1 MNVTL
6 IHNPDAG
13 SADESC
19 ADQIAN
25 SIRTAGHSVF
35 CQSCRSAGWEN
46 ALLQPGDLVA
56 IAGGDGIVGSVAKR
70 MIGKSVP
77 ITVLPMGTA
86 NNIASTLGLTGVSND
101 DLIKGWAS
109 ARRIQLDVGAAHG
122 PWGKRY
128 FIEGF
133 GLGLFTDVM
142 SKLDARQNIDLAH
155 LNAPKEKL
163 DSVVRIMKHRLDTHP
178 AYRLRLNVDGR
189 DLSGEYILLEAMNVR
204 CIGPNLCIVQAGPPG
219 DGLLDLVL
227 AAANERDQI
236 MRFLSDRLEG
246 AAGFPGLTVQQ
257 ARDLHIECAGARFH
271 IDDDLWPKEGFSS
284 DKPEVAVDI
293 TVESKCLDILLPPNQ
308 D

>member
-1 MNVTL
+1 MKVTL

-13 SADESC
+13 STDESC
-19 ADQIAN
+19 TDQIAN
-25 SIRTAGHSVF
+25 SIRAAGHSVF

-46 ALLQPGDLVA
+46 ALVEPADLIAV
-56 IAGGDGIVGSVAKR
+56 AGGDGIVGTVAKR

-86 NNIASTLGLTGVSND
+86 NNIASTLGLTGISYD
-101 DLIKGWAS
+101 DLIKAWAS
-109 ARRIQLDVGAAHG
+109 ARRIQLDVGTASG
-122 PWGKRY
+122 PWGQRY
-128 FIEGF
+128 FIEGL
-133 GLGLFTDVM
+133 GCGLFTDVM

-163 DSVVRIMKHRLDTHP
+163 DSVVQIMKYRLDTHP
-178 AYRLRLNVDGR
+178 AYRLILNVDGR

-236 MRFLSDRLEG
+236 MQFLSDRLEG

-257 ARDLHIECAGARFH
+257 ARQVHIECAGTRFH
-271 IDDDLWPKEGFSS
+271 IDDDLWPKNGFSS
-284 DKPEVAVDI
+284 GKPEVAVDI
-293 TVESKCLDILLPPNQ
+293 TVESKCLEMLLPA
-308 D
+308 